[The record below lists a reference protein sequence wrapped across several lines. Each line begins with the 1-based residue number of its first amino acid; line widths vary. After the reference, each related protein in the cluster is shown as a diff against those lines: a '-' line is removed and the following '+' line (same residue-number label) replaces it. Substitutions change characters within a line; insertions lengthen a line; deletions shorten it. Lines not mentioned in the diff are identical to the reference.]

1 MIVSA
6 QEITR
11 VICLTAGDSTTGV
24 PQPTI
29 CAVPARPARLAR
41 DVTAWP
47 AAGQDRDFRLS
58 RVIRL
63 RQMLASGTY
72 SIGSEQVATK
82 MIGRAICD
90 QVAHLVD
97 E

>member
-1 MIVSA
+1 MIVST

-11 VICLTAGDSTTGV
+11 VICLTAGDPATGV
-24 PQPTI
+24 ARPTM
-29 CAVPARPARLAR
+29 CAVPAPITSQARGVSTR
-41 DVTAWP
+41 P

-63 RQMLASGTY
+63 RQMLDAGTY
-72 SIGSEQVATK
+72 SIPPDLVATK

-97 E
+97 T

>member
-1 MIVSA
+1 MIVST

-11 VICLTAGDSTTGV
+11 VIMLSTCDPGTGV
-24 PQPTI
+24 
-29 CAVPARPARLAR
+29 AVPAVCDPAAPSAHVAH
-41 DVTAWP
+41 DVTARP

-58 RVIRL
+58 RVRCLRL
-63 RQMLASGTY
+63 LLHAGTY
-72 SIGSEQVATK
+72 SVLPEQVATK